1 MSSDANSKRAH
12 DQQLMVLLKSALR
25 AEDDNTQ
32 LSATDIW
39 EPISKM
45 KLTLSHRNVPI
56 LFLLLF
62 GIHNNNCMLAV
73 IELIYLGLAY
83 LFILDGIGAD

>member
-1 MSSDANSKRAH
+1 VSSDANSKRAH

-39 EPISKM
+39 EPISKI
-45 KLTLSHRNVPI
+45 TLSHRNVPI

-62 GIHNNNCMLAV
+62 GIHNNNCVLAV

-83 LFILDGIGAD
+83 LFILDDDIGAD